1 MAEQSDIEKTT
12 TEAIYCGLTP
22 NGKRKRIKI
31 FGEELNYKP
40 RTWANMPVGC
50 HFYCDAQRIDGIT
63 TIWFY
68 SVEPITGEDGEFV
81 ITNNKTWTVDN
92 LAGKKARTMTAA
104 INKVKREQDEDIFN
118 LTVNELKDRMWR
130 MKGTQRAS
138 IIAHVLQRLS

>member
-1 MAEQSDIEKTT
+1 
-12 TEAIYCGLTP
+12 
-22 NGKRKRIKI
+22 
-31 FGEELNYKP
+31 
-40 RTWANMPVGC
+40 
-50 HFYCDAQRIDGIT
+50 DGIT

-81 ITNNKTWTVDN
+81 ITNNKRWTVDN